1 MKPVEELYYLL
12 KDVNN
17 VIFYDFEV
25 FQEDWLVVFM
35 DMVNQEETIII
46 NDADK
51 LAAFHE
57 KNRENIWIGYNNNHY
72 DQYIM
77 KAILSGFDPKRV
89 NDYIIERRQPGW
101 KFSGL
106 FRKIQMYNYDIMN
119 FGDGGLKTLEGYMGH
134 DIRESSVPFDIER
147 KLTDEEIESTIEYCR
162 HDVSETIEV
171 FLQRKDDFDA
181 HISLARLASGD
192 DGINLN
198 LLSRT
203 NAQLSA
209 FILKA
214 RKTTRDDE
222 FDIDFPD
229 TLDIKKYKHV
239 VEWYENKD
247 NHDYSNKLET
257 MIAGVPHVFGWG
269 GIHGALPQYSAEG
282 DFILLDVGS
291 MYPSLMI
298 EYDLHSRN
306 IQNSQKFV
314 DIYKERQRLKADKD
328 SVQEALKLVLN
339 TTYGAM
345 KAKFNPLYD
354 PRQANRVCI
363 YGQLLL
369 LDLIEKLE
377 PHVDIIQS
385 NTDGILVKLRK
396 SSDYD
401 LVDDIAYEWEQRTRL
416 TLDFEEY
423 TRVIQKDVNNYVM
436 LDPDDKYHS
445 KGAWVKKLN
454 ELDNNLPIVNK
465 ALVEYM
471 IHDVPTEVTIGE
483 CKDLK
488 EFQMIAKIGG
498 RYTHLMHGDEELDE
512 RTVRVYASNNKNDG
526 GLTKVHIE
534 TKRPAKFQNSPFHCF
549 IYNDDVNGVKI
560 PDKLDVDWYIDMAN
574 KRLKDFGVA

>member
-1 MKPVEELYYLL
+1 MSKIL
-12 KDVNN
+12 
-17 VIFYDFEV
+17 FYDFEV
-25 FQEDWLVVFM
+25 FKEDWLVVIM
-35 DMVNQEETIII
+35 DMINQEETIII
-46 NDADK
+46 NDAEK
-51 LAAFHE
+51 LSSFHK

-77 KAILSGFDPKRV
+77 KAIISGFDPKRV
-89 NDYIIERRQPGW
+89 NDYIIERGEPGW

-106 FRKIQMYNYDIMN
+106 FRDIQMYNYDIMN
-119 FGDGGLKTLEGYMGH
+119 FGDGGLKTLEGFMGH
-134 DIRESSVPFDIER
+134 DIRESDVPFDIGR
-147 KLTDEEIESTIEYCR
+147 RLTEEELESTIEYCR

-171 FLQRKDDFDA
+171 FLQRKTDFDA
-181 HISLARLASGD
+181 HVGLARLASGEE
-192 DGINLN
+192 GINLN

-209 FILKA
+209 FILNA
-214 RKTTRDDE
+214 RKSKRDDE

-229 TLDIKKYKHV
+229 TLRIEKYKHV
-239 VEWYENKD
+239 VEWYENED
-247 NHDYSNKLET
+247 NHDYKNKLET

-306 IQNSQKFV
+306 INNPQKFV
-314 DIYKERQRLKADKD
+314 DVYDDRQRLKAKGDPA
-328 SVQEALKLVLN
+328 QEPLKLVLN

-354 PRQANRVCI
+354 PRQSNRVCI

-385 NTDGILVKLRK
+385 NTDGILVKLRRT
-396 SSDYD
+396 SDYD
-401 LVDDIAYEWEQRTRL
+401 LVDDIAHEWEERTRL

-436 LDPDDKYHS
+436 LDPDDRYHS

-454 ELDNNLPIVNK
+454 ELDNNLPVVNK

-471 IHDVPTEVTIGE
+471 IHDVPVEETINRTDE
-483 CKDLK
+483 LK
-488 EFQMIAKIGG
+488 EFQMIAKIGSKFS
-498 RYTHLMHGDEELDE
+498 HLELGGVELDE
-512 RTVRVYASNNKNDG
+512 KTVRVFASKNESDG
-526 GLTKVHIE
+526 GLTKIHVE
-534 TKRPAKFQNSPFHCF
+534 KGTAFKFQNSPFHCF
-549 IYNDDVNGVKI
+549 IYNNDVNDVKV
-560 PDKLDVDWYIDMAN
+560 PSKLDKDWYIEMAN